1 MTLFLSYSYS
11 VFLPTEELR
20 ERVKL
25 TSHDVDVY
33 DPNKTEGC
41 DHICL
46 APGTSVDGA
55 SAPRMAAALSDGRV
69 FSMAPLLILVAGL
82 VLGDDAAHEEDQS
95 TSTLSVR
102 SKLDL

>member
-1 MTLFLSYSYS
+1 
-11 VFLPTEELR
+11 LPTEELR

-41 DHICL
+41 DHIWL
-46 APGTSVDGA
+46 APGTSVDGT

-82 VLGDDAAHEEDQS
+82 VLGDDAAREEDQS